1 MAFVPFHSID
11 SSIDGTEIEL
21 IAAGEN
27 VSSIKSV
34 LLTNTDSHDLNVS
47 LYIQDSKT
55 GNKFFMLH
63 LVLLP
68 EKMSLLLDSNDML
81 AFNNSATGFSLNLG
95 LGGATDTIDVLIKK

>member
-11 SSIDGTEIEL
+11 SSTDGTEIEL

-47 LYIQDSKT
+47 LYVQDSQT

-63 LVLLP
+63 LVSLP
-68 EKMSLLLDSNDML
+68 QAMSLLLDSNDML
-81 AFNNSATGFSLNLG
+81 AFNNSSSGFSLNLG

>member
-11 SSIDGTEIEL
+11 SSTDGTEIEL

-47 LYIQDSKT
+47 LYVQDSQT

-63 LVLLP
+63 LVSLP
-68 EKMSLLLDSNDML
+68 QKMSLLLDRDDML
-81 AFNNSATGFSLNLG
+81 AFNNSSSGFSLNLG

>member
-11 SSIDGTEIEL
+11 SSTDGTEIEL
-21 IAAGEN
+21 IDAVEN

-47 LYIQDSKT
+47 LYVQDSQT

-63 LVLLP
+63 LVSLP
-68 EKMSLLLDSNDML
+68 QKMSLLLDSDDML
-81 AFNNSATGFSLNLG
+81 AFNNSSSGFSLNLG